1 MASHH
6 MTASVVASTQP
17 QTVVPVVSVPQ
28 PLQGGSQGIQY
39 YPHPQGN

>member
-17 QTVVPVVSVPQ
+17 QTVVPVSVPQ

-39 YPHPQGN
+39 YLHPQGN